1 MRAKEFIINVPISIH
16 IDSDGELSVGPE
28 EKDEKSD
35 VDTDAQP
42 TMVPPL
48 QQDIEIKKANAGK
61 NSTEIQDLLSDE
73 PEA

>member
-1 MRAKEFIINVPISIH
+1 MRAKEFIINVPITIH

-28 EKDEKSD
+28 EKDQKSD
-35 VDTDAQP
+35 ADKQP

-48 QQDIEIKKANAGK
+48 QQDIEIKKAALGK
-61 NSTEIQDLLSDE
+61 DSAEIQDLVSDD